1 MIRAKKLGSRRTAL
15 FGLIVLSASEALAGN
30 VRLTASQYFC
40 QVQIREGNFLNPDDN
55 PVVFD
60 RSMSQGQQF
69 TGREGTQVC
78 YRRSSNPADCNS
90 GLMANPMCASHGIS
104 GIYDASID

>member
-1 MIRAKKLGSRRTAL
+1 
-15 FGLIVLSASEALAGN
+15 
-30 VRLTASQYFC
+30 
-40 QVQIREGNFLNPDDN
+40 
-55 PVVFD
+55 
-60 RSMSQGQQF
+60 MSQGQQF